1 MIIRRLL
8 TLAAIGGVA
17 LGLQGC
23 LAMAA
28 GGAAVG
34 AAGAVVGTTVKVG
47 GAVVGAAIP
56 DGDVDC
62 GKKKNRK
69 KRQCRDD

>member
-1 MIIRRLL
+1 MPARRLVP
-8 TLAAIGGVA
+8 LAVLMTAA

-23 LAMAA
+23 LAVAA
-28 GGAAVG
+28 GSAAVG
-34 AAGAVVGTTVKVG
+34 VAGAVVGTTAKVG

-62 GKKKNRK
+62 RKKKNRK
-69 KRQCRDD
+69 KKACRE

>member
-1 MIIRRLL
+1 MNRRRLVPTIVL
-8 TLAAIGGVA
+8 VAAA

-23 LAMAA
+23 LAVAA
-28 GGAAVG
+28 GGAVVG
-34 AAGAVVGTTVKVG
+34 AAGAVVGTTAKVG

-62 GKKKNRK
+62 SKKKNRK
-69 KRQCRDD
+69 KKACRR

>member
-1 MIIRRLL
+1 MPRRRLIPTIAL
-8 TLAAIGGVA
+8 MAAA

-23 LAMAA
+23 LAVAA
-28 GGAAVG
+28 GGAVVG
-34 AAGAVVGTTVKVG
+34 AAGAVVGTTAKVG

-62 GKKKNRK
+62 SKKKNRK
-69 KRQCRDD
+69 KKACRE

>member
-1 MIIRRLL
+1 MPARRLVP
-8 TLAAIGGVA
+8 LAVLMTAA

-23 LAMAA
+23 LAVAA

-34 AAGAVVGTTVKVG
+34 VAGAVVGTTAKVG

-62 GKKKNRK
+62 RKKKNRK
-69 KRQCRDD
+69 K

>member
-1 MIIRRLL
+1 MTVRRLPAVVAL
-8 TLAAIGGVA
+8 LAASV
-17 LGLQGC
+17 GLSGC

-28 GGAAVG
+28 GGAVVG
-34 AAGAVVGTTVKVG
+34 TAGAVVGTTAKVG

-69 KRQCRDD
+69 KRQCRD